1 MLLEVEN
8 LYAGYG
14 KIEALHGIS
23 FHVNKGEIVT
33 LIGANGA
40 GKSTTLKAVMR
51 LTPPESPTVISG
63 DIRFNGESILKTEPH
78 HVVARLKMDLVPEGR
93 HIFGNL
99 TVSENLKLATWTRK
113 DNNIQKDVDKV
124 FELFPRL
131 KERMHQRSDTLSGGE
146 QQMLA
151 VGRALMTNCSVLLLD
166 EPSMGLSPLLMYDM
180 FRTLK
185 QLNSDGLTVVVV
197 EQNARLALQ
206 VADRGYVLD
215 TGGIVAE
222 GTAAELADTPEIKA
236 AGNLQGLKVR
246 VMQNTVALE
255 TWKAM
260 GTNAVPMSFAEVFT
274 ALETG
279 ALDGQENP
287 LIHMYANKM
296 YEVQKYITLTN
307 HVYTPCALA
316 VSSKFWKTLKAEDQE
331 ALRKAAL
338 EAMKFHR
345 KNMTAADIDVVVKL
359 KEHGMSVEPLS
370 PAELDKI
377 RELVKPVVA
386 KFTPMVGE
394 EFVKEFYAEI
404 EKARQG
410 ATRPGAGE

>member
-23 FHVNKGEIVT
+23 FHVNKGEIAT

-215 TGGIVAE
+215 TGAIVAE

-236 AGNLQGLKVR
+236 AYL
-246 VMQNTVALE
+246 
-255 TWKAM
+255 
-260 GTNAVPMSFAEVFT
+260 
-274 ALETG
+274 G
-279 ALDGQENP
+279 A
-287 LIHMYANKM
+287 
-296 YEVQKYITLTN
+296 
-307 HVYTPCALA
+307 
-316 VSSKFWKTLKAEDQE
+316 
-331 ALRKAAL
+331 
-338 EAMKFHR
+338 
-345 KNMTAADIDVVVKL
+345 
-359 KEHGMSVEPLS
+359 
-370 PAELDKI
+370 
-377 RELVKPVVA
+377 
-386 KFTPMVGE
+386 
-394 EFVKEFYAEI
+394 
-404 EKARQG
+404 
-410 ATRPGAGE
+410 